1 MDKRVG
7 KERERN
13 GTEAGNEEKKRNDG
27 DKQNPIMS
35 HLRFPFASTA

>member
-7 KERERN
+7 KEREPN
-13 GTEAGNEEKKRNDG
+13 GTEAGNEGKKRNDG
-27 DKQNPIMS
+27 DKHPTMS